1 MKIFLTFLMLLAAI
15 TVSAQDVNPQDSTKF
30 EQQNE
35 VVVENNASAQQSI
48 ERPTVTVQAHGD
60 AANIINQNLRVAGK
74 KIKAYR
80 ILIYLGSST
89 NARGEASSERGRFMK
104 LFPGQATSMY
114 YETPY
119 FKVSA
124 GNFRTMEEAQ
134 LKLERIRKH
143 FPKAFIIHK
152 DVPLAIFAK

>member
-1 MKIFLTFLMLLAAI
+1 MKIVLTFLMLLTAI
-15 TVSAQDVNPQDSTKF
+15 SVSAQDVNTQDSTKVEQPKEVAVEEKAP
-30 EQQNE
+30 EQQT
-35 VVVENNASAQQSI
+35 A
-48 ERPTVTVQAHGD
+48 ERPTVTVEAHDD

-74 KIKAYR
+74 KIKAFR
-80 ILIYLGSST
+80 IMIYLGSSAS
-89 NARGEASSERGRFMK
+89 ARSEAGSERGRFMK
-104 LFPGQATSMY
+104 LYPGQAAHMY

-119 FKVSA
+119 FKVTA

-152 DVPLAIFAK
+152 DVPISIFAK